1 MKIFRKVIDPILI
14 VKNQKIQAN
23 KFKKKMKFK
32 RIAVKKIRIK
42 FYKLKIRLVILIK
55 K

>member
-1 MKIFRKVIDPILI
+1 MKISRKVIDPILI
-14 VKNQKIQAN
+14 VKNQKIQVD

-32 RIAVKKIRIK
+32 RTVVKKIRIK
-42 FYKLKIRLVILIK
+42 FYKMKIRLVILIK